1 MKKET
6 KKELID
12 SLEKLIK
19 EYAHLYITDISEMN
33 ADETSKLRREAFK
46 KEIKLV
52 VAKNTLLR
60 IAMEKSGKDFE
71 DLYSILKGNSAVM
84 FSQVGN
90 LPAKLIKAN
99 RKNADRPILKGA
111 YVEESVYIGDEQIDT
126 LASIKSKEELIGDII
141 TLLQSPAKN
150 VVSALQSNAGG
161 KLAGLVKTLSER
173 PE

>member
-12 SLEKLIK
+12 SLKALID
-19 EYAHLYITDISEMN
+19 EYAHLYVTDISGMN
-33 ADETSKLRREAFK
+33 AGDTSNLRREAFK

-60 IAMEKSGKDFE
+60 EAMKASDKDFTE
-71 DLYSILKGNSAVM
+71 LYDILKGNTAVM

-90 LPAKLIKAN
+90 VPAKMIKAA
-99 RKNADRPILKGA
+99 RKKAEKPILKGA
-111 YVEESVYIGDEQIDT
+111 YVEESVYIGDEQLST

-150 VVSALQSNAGG
+150 VVSALQGNAGG